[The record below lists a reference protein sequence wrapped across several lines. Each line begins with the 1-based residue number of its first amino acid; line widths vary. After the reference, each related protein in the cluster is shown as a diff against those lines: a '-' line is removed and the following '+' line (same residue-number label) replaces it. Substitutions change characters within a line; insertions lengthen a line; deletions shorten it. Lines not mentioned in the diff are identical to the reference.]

1 MNSIQMQDNY
11 HKFQIKKQ
19 FVTKSIQ
26 EQCFNPRLTI
36 NLHRGETSEELAA
49 HDRRNLITG
58 CCRLELDHHEAL
70 R

>member
-1 MNSIQMQDNY
+1 MQDNY

-36 NLHRGETSEELAA
+36 NLHRGETSKKLAA
-49 HDRRNLITG
+49 HGVDGTING
-58 CCRLELDHHEAL
+58 CTRLELGHLEA
-70 R
+70 